1 MNNYLTMD
9 YHITYIEEV
18 NTIQLDDFIKA
29 KQNEFLGEIKAENEK
44 GSTYNVLVEPTF
56 YHHIVSVHF
65 VIYAYTGGAHDIRFD
80 KVYYYDLEK
89 NKEISIMDIVNFN
102 DDFLDLLSYEAYQ
115 YLKKEKLDLVY
126 DDEYLLKDGLS
137 PTKKNFDYLV
147 FENNS
152 LKIIFP
158 PYQVGP
164 WSSGEI
170 NALIPYQMIED
181 YLKV

>member
-9 YHITYIEEV
+9 YHMTYIEEV

-29 KQNEFLGEIKAENEK
+29 KQNEFLGEIKTENEK

-80 KVYYYDLEK
+80 KVYYYDLEMG
-89 NKEISIMDIVNFN
+89 KEVV
-102 DDFLDLLSYEAYQ
+102 LEDLLTLNSSFYVEIQKYALEQLLSEKTDVIYE
-115 YLKKEKLDLVY
+115 
-126 DDEYLLKDGLS
+126 DENLILEGLQADKSHFKYFMFLKDGIQIL
-137 PTKKNFDYLV
+137 
-147 FENNS
+147 
-152 LKIIFP
+152 FP

-170 NALIPYQMIED
+170 SVSIPYQSIAK
-181 YLKV
+181 YLKI

>member
-9 YHITYIEEV
+9 YHMTYIEEV
-18 NTIQLDDFIKA
+18 STIQLDDFIKA
-29 KQNEFLGEIKAENEK
+29 KQNEFLGEIKSENEK

-102 DDFLDLLSYEAYQ
+102 DDFTAGFCCGFRMVPDSCLS
-115 YLKKEKLDLVY
+115 
-126 DDEYLLKDGLS
+126 
-137 PTKKNFDYLV
+137 FDRE
-147 FENNS
+147 FRRS
-152 LKIIFP
+152 AADFFF
-158 PYQVGP
+158 
-164 WSSGEI
+164 
-170 NALIPYQMIED
+170 
-181 YLKV
+181 